1 MGGFPREFQ
10 GRSRFRPIVEPHIAI
25 VEHPSSFEIQHFFV
39 YVFGGYPELGGEFR
53 SFFKVRFA
61 VTRKHRLRHPT
72 SKPSSFF
79 GSFIQCSHCGMQA
92 CGNNVGPMQLECWPC
107 VVRVQAPCNQNA
119 STQLGC
125 RLQCAQLECRPSATR
140 MHVPSS
146 AIVQALCIGPAI
158 TMAKI
163 QQLAAQQP
171 AITVTR
177 PANACAMYLQAC
189 AMYLQALCSVFA
201 GLVQCI
207 CRPCAVYL
215 QA

>member
-1 MGGFPREFQ
+1 MTLPKMRYFFGHPQLFDCSGWWVVSLAIFKA
-10 GRSRFRPIVEPHIAI
+10 GRDFGQLCYCRTPFFVRNST
-25 VEHPSSFEIQHFFV
+25 FFV

-158 TMAKI
+158 TKAKI
-163 QQLAAQQP
+163 QHFAAQQP

-177 PANACAMYLQAC
+177 PANAAYCRT
-189 AMYLQALCSVFA
+189 
-201 GLVQCI
+201 GLVTTCDYENLGT
-207 CRPCAVYL
+207 A
-215 QA
+215 